1 MYIKYFDF
9 KILTSEYWVV
19 CLTIAIVN
27 VYDVTI
33 HSKSDVTMAVPPMR
47 KKVMSRVR
55 VTYITLRTK
64 YRNFVYSD
72 RNTMC
77 FFSETL
83 SICFAHTTH
92 LKKKTCLI
100 FSVEILC
107 IYMSLPFHSHA
118 TTDKK
123 NLN

>member
-27 VYDVTI
+27 SIPVDSKTDKNVYDVTI

-47 KKVMSRVR
+47 TKAMSRVR

-72 RNTMC
+72 RNTIC
-77 FFSETL
+77 FFSETFM
-83 SICFAHTTH
+83 I
-92 LKKKTCLI
+92 
-100 FSVEILC
+100 VDMLC
-107 IYMSLPFHSHA
+107 TYNTPKQKHV
-118 TTDKK
+118 
-123 NLN
+123 

>member
-27 VYDVTI
+27 SIPVD
-33 HSKSDVTMAVPPMR
+33 SKTDKMFMTSQYTQSLTSLLAVPPMR

-77 FFSETL
+77 FFSETFMIVDML
-83 SICFAHTTH
+83 CTYNTP
-92 LKKKTCLI
+92 KKKKH
-100 FSVEILC
+100 V
-107 IYMSLPFHSHA
+107 
-118 TTDKK
+118 
-123 NLN
+123 

>member
-1 MYIKYFDF
+1 
-9 KILTSEYWVV
+9 
-19 CLTIAIVN
+19 
-27 VYDVTI
+27 
-33 HSKSDVTMAVPPMR
+33 MR
-47 KKVMSRVR
+47 KKAMSRVR
-55 VTYITLRTK
+55 VTYIALRTK

-77 FFSETL
+77 FFSETFMIVDML
-83 SICFAHTTH
+83 CTYNTPE
-92 LKKKTCLI
+92 KKTCLI

-123 NLN
+123 T